1 MQRKG
6 SAAGGNAF
14 AGTSVR
20 SPARRADASFTD
32 DWNGAIYRIPLR
44 RFIGFPDT
52 HERHA
57 GRKTSKEG
65 MPVAQIAAGIVLGG
79 IAYAA
84 VILTLIHA
92 LRRDSGDVTDLSEEA
107 YRIVSK

>member
-1 MQRKG
+1 MLRLRMTG
-6 SAAGGNAF
+6 TEPYTEYRYADSLVSLTRMNGMPGGKA
-14 AGTSVR
+14 
-20 SPARRADASFTD
+20 
-32 DWNGAIYRIPLR
+32 
-44 RFIGFPDT
+44 
-52 HERHA
+52 
-57 GRKTSKEG
+57 SKEG